1 MKLLKMIMIFTIM
14 NVFYISAATYFMS
27 FADSIE
33 AETVLEKSNGDQVEV
48 DIKLFQYKPA
58 DIEVSTGTTVIWK
71 NNDAIEHSIT
81 HGTPENSGDEFDSEF
96 FTKEQSYSMKF
107 EKEGEYP
114 YFCKRHPSMKGKVVV
129 TSR

>member
-1 MKLLKMIMIFTIM
+1 M

-58 DIEVSTGTTVIWK
+58 DIEVSTGTTVTWK

>member
-1 MKLLKMIMIFTIM
+1 M

-107 EKEGEYP
+107 EKEGE
-114 YFCKRHPSMKGKVVV
+114 
-129 TSR
+129 